1 MGKFRSL
8 RRKVTGNA
16 LVDPALDLGG
26 QIKDFDSH
34 GGVLFKSG
42 GKRPIGRQ
50 THGTPDTGDLSDIAH
65 LADRFQYLSVN
76 VS

>member
-8 RRKVTGNA
+8 RCKVAGDA

-42 GKRPIGRQ
+42 ANGRSAGKPTGR
-50 THGTPDTGDLSDIAH
+50 LI
-65 LADRFQYLSVN
+65 LADCLI
-76 VS
+76 

>member
-1 MGKFRSL
+1 MGKFRRL
-8 RRKVTGNA
+8 RGKVAGNA
-16 LVDPALDLGG
+16 LVDPALDLCG

-42 GKRPIGRQ
+42 DRGWSAGKPTGRLNI
-50 THGTPDTGDLSDIAH
+50 GDLSYISH